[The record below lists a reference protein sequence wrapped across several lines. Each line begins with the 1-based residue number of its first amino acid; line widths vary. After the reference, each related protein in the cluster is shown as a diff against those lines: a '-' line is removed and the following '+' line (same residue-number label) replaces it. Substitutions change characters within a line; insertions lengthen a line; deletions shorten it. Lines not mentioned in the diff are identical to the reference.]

1 MAERIPFPRK
11 FWMMSLGSL
20 LFFCSFNLPVPEFNQ
35 HLTDLGRPDLK
46 GLVIPV
52 FSMMALL
59 SRPFS
64 GVLTDAIGRKPVMMI
79 GTLATLVCAL
89 CYPFITLIPMFF
101 GLRLRHGLSTGFT
114 PTVSTAFF
122 ADSVHPSRRAE
133 AMGIH
138 GLLSN
143 VGTAIGFSLGP
154 IAAATLSR
162 DAMYFISALAAAAA
176 LFMFYRLPETLW
188 RRQRFSPQMLKM
200 EWKNVLDA
208 DVWVPSV
215 IMMLVCITLGVI
227 LTVIPDYTAHLGF
240 ANKGVFMSIYIL
252 ASLLVRL
259 ISGRLADRF
268 GRMLSVFIGTGLL
281 SLSLLLLS
289 ADLGRTGFL
298 ISAVLFGL
306 GQGFNAPALF
316 AWTTDLS
323 QPEKKGRSLATLY
336 IALELGITLGGLA
349 GGFYYSNNPAKL
361 PSLFASSAACTLLAL
376 VFLFRM
382 RRKYGHA

>member
-1 MAERIPFPRK
+1 MSERVPFPRQ

-35 HLTDLGRPDLK
+35 HLTELGRPDLK

-52 FSMMALL
+52 FSLMALI

-64 GVLTDAIGRKPVMMI
+64 GVLTDNIGRKPVMML
-79 GTLATLVCAL
+79 GALATMICGFF
-89 CYPFITLIPMFF
+89 YPFIQAVSMFF
-101 GLRLRHGLSTGFT
+101 ALRLLHGMSTGFT
-114 PTVSTAFF
+114 PTGSTAFI

-143 VGTAIGFSLGP
+143 VGTALGFSIGP
-154 IAAATLSR
+154 IAAAYLSR
-162 DAMYFISALAAAAA
+162 DWMYFVSAGAAAAS
-176 LFMFYRLPETLW
+176 LIMFYRLPETLW
-188 RRQRFSPQMLKM
+188 RRQRFDRRMLLI
-200 EWKNVLDA
+200 EWRSILDK

-215 IMMLVCITLGVI
+215 IMMLVCASLGVI
-227 LTVIPDYTAHLGF
+227 LTVIPDYTESLGF
-240 ANKGVFMSIYIL
+240 TNKGVFMSVYIL

-259 ISGRLADRF
+259 VSGRLADRF

-281 SLSLLLLS
+281 TLSLLLLS
-289 ADLGRTGFL
+289 LNSGKSAFL
-298 ISAVLFGL
+298 VSAVLFGL

-323 QPEKKGRSLATLY
+323 KPEKKGRSLATLY
-336 IALELGITLGGLA
+336 IALELGITLGGLG
-349 GGFYYSNNPAKL
+349 GGFYYGNDNTRL
-361 PSLFASSAACTLLAL
+361 PSLFALSASCTLAAFI
-376 VFLFRM
+376 FLFRM